1 MYHGKITQTGSYLP
15 SLKVSND
22 DLSKIMDTS
31 HEWIYSRTGIVTRHI
46 AGKESVTDMAVEA
59 ANRALEHASY
69 GAESIDMIVV
79 ATVSSE
85 YSMPSIACQVQKGIG
100 AHEAFCFD
108 LQAAC
113 SGFVYGLD
121 VIDQYMRSGRIK
133 KALLIGVEKLSR
145 LLNWEDRSTCVLFG
159 DGAGAVL
166 IEATDSELGI
176 QGIEL
181 YSIGEQ
187 WDALVAVN
195 GNEKNPFYDAVSQE
209 GLTMDGRGVFQF
221 ACTKVTEGFNTL
233 FESLEISPNDM
244 DHYVLHQANKRIIER
259 ISKKMNVPMERFF
272 MNMDQV
278 GNTSAASIP
287 LALDAMN
294 EQGKLK
300 GKTVALSGFGAGLT
314 YGVGIVKF

>member
-15 SLKVSND
+15 SLKISND
-22 DLSKIMDTS
+22 DLSQIMDTS
-31 HEWIYSRTGIVTRHI
+31 HEWIYSRTGIETRHI
-46 AGKESVTDMAVEA
+46 AGKESVADMAVEA
-59 ANRALEHASY
+59 ANRALADASY

-79 ATVSSE
+79 ATVSSD
-85 YSMPSIACQVQKGIG
+85 YAMPSIACQVQKEIG
-100 AHEAFCFD
+100 AENAFCFD

-121 VIDQYMRSGRIK
+121 VIDQYIRSGRVK

-166 IEATDSELGI
+166 IEETESELGI
-176 QGIEL
+176 QGMNL

-187 WDALVAVN
+187 WEALVAVN
-195 GNEKNPFYDAVSQE
+195 GNDKNPFYDKASQE

-221 ACTKVTEGFNTL
+221 ACTKVTEGFTTL
-233 FESLEISPNDM
+233 LDRLGYEAQEIDT
-244 DHYVLHQANKRIIER
+244 YVLHQANKRIIER
-259 ISKKMNVPMERFF
+259 IAKKMDVPLERFF

-294 EQGKLK
+294 REGKLQ
-300 GKTVALSGFGAGLT
+300 GRTVALSGFGAGLT
-314 YGVGIVKF
+314 YGVGVIKF

>member
-22 DLSKIMDTS
+22 DLSKLMDTS
-31 HEWIYSRTGIVTRHI
+31 HEWIYSRTGIASRHI
-46 AGKESVTDMAVEA
+46 AGKESVADMAVEA
-59 ANRALEHASY
+59 AKRALESASY
-69 GAESIDMIVV
+69 DAKSIDMIVV
-79 ATVSSE
+79 ATVSSD
-85 YSMPSIACQVQKGIG
+85 YSMPSVACQVQKDIG
-100 AHEAFCFD
+100 ADQAFCFD

-121 VIDQYMRSGRIK
+121 VVNQYILTGRVK

-166 IEATDSELGI
+166 VEATDTELGI
-176 QGIEL
+176 KGIEL

-187 WDALVAVN
+187 WDALVAMN
-195 GNEKNPFYDAVSQE
+195 GNHENPFYDGVIQQ

-221 ACTKVTEGFNTL
+221 ACTKVTEGFNEL
-233 FESLEISPNDM
+233 FEAIGYTADDM
-244 DHYVLHQANKRIIER
+244 DSYVLHQANKRIIER
-259 ISKKMNVPMERFF
+259 IAKKMNIPVERFF

-294 EQGKLK
+294 QVGELEGKR
-300 GKTVALSGFGAGLT
+300 VALSGFGAGLT
-314 YGVGIVKF
+314 YGVGVIQF